1 MEEINNHAS
10 GSVNV
15 FTKEVA
21 FKSDYSRFTYCK
33 NLYDLGVN
41 NHNPFE
47 FGTSS
52 DMIKATNRTHGTLF
66 LVACRTKA
74 NCHTNAALRNSG
86 NIAQISIDNQLKKVD
101 WHNAAIFYKNRCVY
115 YYEPRLDM
123 AIDEFRRRTVQFK
136 FRARLV
142 DFIKNNEGLPV
153 DRVFIGG
160 DGLSRNCR
168 AKSFEFIKNIVI
180 SQVNGQR
187 YVVCTPFTNL

>member
-66 LVACRTKA
+66 LVACRETKA
-74 NCHTNAALRNSG
+74 KCHTNAALRNPG

-101 WHNAAIFYKNRCVY
+101 WHNAAIFYKNLL
-115 YYEPRLDM
+115 RLLLR
-123 AIDEFRRRTVQFK
+123 ASFRH
-136 FRARLV
+136 
-142 DFIKNNEGLPV
+142 G
-153 DRVFIGG
+153 
-160 DGLSRNCR
+160 
-168 AKSFEFIKNIVI
+168 
-180 SQVNGQR
+180 NG
-187 YVVCTPFTNL
+187 